1 MVKQC
6 LLIIIFSAFLGIFF
20 TGEVRAQHQ
29 HDHGGPSVKAPQ
41 KGAVPEARK
50 RPAQSQTVEGLKITF
65 EIMDMS
71 AHMQHLKTSKG
82 HGDSAHSQSHA
93 FMVAIQD
100 TASKEIISD
109 ANVRYTLIS
118 PGGEK
123 ETGELKWSG
132 DHYGGG
138 FSPKEKGTYRVQLRI
153 ESGGMEREAKFSY
166 SAK

>member
-1 MVKQC
+1 MGKKLF
-6 LLIIIFSAFLGIFF
+6 LLFLSGLLVLLVSAGAI
-20 TGEVRAQHQ
+20 AQHQ
-29 HDHGGPSVKAPQ
+29 HDHGGPSMKAPK
-41 KGAVPEARK
+41 KGAVPEAGK
-50 RPAQSQTVEGLKITF
+50 RPVQSLTVEGLKITF

-71 AHMQHLKTSKG
+71 AHMQHIKTSKG
-82 HGDSAHSQSHA
+82 HNDSAHSQSHT

-109 ANVRYTLIS
+109 AKVGYIMIS
-118 PGGEK
+118 PAGEK
-123 ETGELKWSG
+123 EAGKLEWSG